1 MWLMPNRERSTSRR
15 SRYLPKRGDYIKKCC
30 CIVSGFGAL
39 KVIVVP
45 SAVGRTDF
53 YLYREKEWA
62 YAIEGLKDAGKDAE
76 KIGITLVPKAL
87 NRFEHVW

>member
-1 MWLMPNRERSTSRR
+1 M
-15 SRYLPKRGDYIKKCC
+15 PKRGDYIKKCC
-30 CIVSGFGAL
+30 DIASGFGAS

-53 YLYREKEWA
+53 YLTREKEWA

-76 KIGITLVPKAL
+76 KIGITLVLEAL